1 MDALYAEGEVQ
12 GGIERKLSKQK
23 KIMDIV
29 DIVMQVLKSENWG
42 VYYKNRPMKH
52 LGLQDGNSFYQVNQ
66 VDESDVESTIEHAL
80 TKGSSW
86 EHSQTDLNQKKNS
99 ETG

>member
-1 MDALYAEGEVQ
+1 MEAIYAESELQ
-12 GGIERKLSKQK
+12 SGIEHKLSKQK
-23 KIMDIV
+23 KIMDII

-52 LGLQDGNSFYQVNQ
+52 LEMQDGNSFYQVNQ
-66 VDESDVESTIEHAL
+66 VDESDVESTIEQAL

-86 EHSQTDLNQKKNS
+86 EHSQTNLTQKKNS